1 MLKIDKLNAFYGKSH
16 ILFDVSLSVHKNEI
30 VTLLGRNG
38 VGKSTTLKAI
48 IGEVEPFGQIHF
60 QGTEIAGLKSHEI
73 YRMGLGYVPENKG
86 IFPNLTVYQNL
97 QMGIRKKGPKN
108 RWSLDEVFNLFP
120 FIKTRINTQGG
131 NLSGGEQQIL
141 TICRTLMGDPDLI
154 MIDEPT
160 EGLAPKMVELLKE
173 IFAEIRKR
181 GISILLVEQKL
192 DFAIKNS
199 QRIYVMGHGSIVFS
213 GTCEAFLED
222 SQVRKTWLEI

>member
-1 MLKIDKLNAFYGKSH
+1 MLQIDKLNAFYGKSH
-16 ILFDVSLSVHKNEI
+16 ILFDVSIAVGNNEI

-48 IGEVEPFGQIHF
+48 IGEVQPIGQVNF
-60 QGTEIAGLKSHEI
+60 KGKEIAGLKPHEI

-97 QMGIRKKGPKN
+97 QMGIRKKESKN
-108 RWSLDEVFNLFP
+108 RWSLEEVFNLFP

-160 EGLAPKMVELLKE
+160 EGLAPKLVELLTE
-173 IFAEIRKR
+173 IFNAIRKR

-213 GTCEAFLED
+213 GTCEEFLREEHI
-222 SQVRKTWLEI
+222 RKTWLEI

>member
-1 MLKIDKLNAFYGKSH
+1 MLEINKLNAFYGKSH
-16 ILFDVSLSVHKNEI
+16 ILFDVSITVRENEI

-38 VGKSTTLKAI
+38 VGKSTTLKSI
-48 IGEVEPFGQIHF
+48 IGEVEPIGQVNF
-60 QGTEIAGLKSHEI
+60 KGRKIAGLKPHEI
-73 YRMGLGYVPENKG
+73 YRLGLGYVPENKG

-97 QMGIRKKGPKN
+97 QMGIRDKGSKY
-108 RWSLDEVFNLFP
+108 RWSFEEVFNLFP
-120 FIKTRINTQGG
+120 FIKTRINTLGG

-160 EGLAPKMVELLKE
+160 EGLAPKLVELLKE
-173 IFAEIRKR
+173 IFNEIRKR

-213 GTCEAFLED
+213 GTCEEFLKDEH
-222 SQVRKTWLEI
+222 VRKTWLEI